1 MGVGLSSSGGFS
13 MGYSIAVADHNFEE
27 EVLAKSKEMPV
38 IVDFYADWCGPCK
51 MLSPLLEEIAS
62 EYDCVVAKV
71 DVDQNQQ
78 VAQAYQVQGIPDVK
92 IFRDGEVIEGFVG
105 VLQRPQLREL
115 LAKCNI
121 KSAIDEAIA
130 AVKQQEEAGK
140 VEQAKTEFLH
150 LLEKY
155 PQNAQVTLEAAKLF
169 VRTNELNQAKEI
181 IDSASSDDRN
191 LLDAFS
197 SIKALIHFQEECQND
212 SGDSEVAQLYAQACC
227 LAVAEKYQEAL
238 DKFLQVV
245 SKDRKF
251 KDDGGRKAA
260 IAIFNLLGNEHPLTA
275 EYRRHLTSVLY

>member
-1 MGVGLSSSGGFS
+1 